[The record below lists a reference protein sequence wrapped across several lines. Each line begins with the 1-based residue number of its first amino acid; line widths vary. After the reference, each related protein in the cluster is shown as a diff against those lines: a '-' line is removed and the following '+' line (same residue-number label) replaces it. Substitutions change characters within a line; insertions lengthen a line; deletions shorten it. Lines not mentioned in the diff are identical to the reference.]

1 MLKSFLLDNN
11 GLTDRFMKNFCK
23 SLKSILEEDFKS
35 NFSEDEYYRNSESMI
50 QSDNDMSVNNS
61 RSLQPALSSLGF
73 ANNNFTDYAIV
84 SLEDLLTSG
93 SYYIRNLA
101 HLDISQ
107 NKLTDH
113 GRNKLRDVEKQR
125 SKLQIVA

>member
-1 MLKSFLLDNN
+1 
-11 GLTDRFMKNFCK
+11 MKNFCK
-23 SLKSILEEDFKS
+23 TLKSVLEEDFKS
-35 NFSEDEYYRNSESMI
+35 NFSEDEYYKSSESMH
-50 QSDNDMSVNNS
+50 QSDNDMSINNS
-61 RSLQPALSSLGF
+61 RSSQPALSSLGF
-73 ANNNFTDYAIV
+73 SNNNFTDYAIV
-84 SLEDLLTSG
+84 SLEDLLTSV

-113 GRNKLRDVEKQR
+113 GKNKLKDVEKQR